1 MARVEVDSGNLKAS
15 IPGGSV
21 VKNLPAKAG
30 DSGDANSIPELEA
43 PMGLQSVRSQRV
55 GHD

>member
-1 MARVEVDSGNLKAS
+1 MAKVDLDSGNLKAS
-15 IPGGSV
+15 IPGSSG

-30 DSGDANSIPELEA
+30 DSGDANLIPGLKQ
-43 PMGLQSVRSQRV
+43 PVGLQSMRSQRV